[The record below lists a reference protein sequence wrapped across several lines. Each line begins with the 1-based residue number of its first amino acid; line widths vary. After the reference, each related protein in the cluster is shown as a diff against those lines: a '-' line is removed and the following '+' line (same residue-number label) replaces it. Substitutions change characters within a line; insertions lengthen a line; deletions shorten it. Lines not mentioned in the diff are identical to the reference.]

1 MMRGL
6 VIAIL
11 ITLSVTS
18 APLWA
23 QVGGSIGGVVR
34 DDTGG
39 VIPGATV
46 TITNTNTKVVQVLP
60 TGSEG
65 NYRAVNLQPA
75 PYEVVVEV
83 NGFGTVKKNVA
94 VIVGSDV
101 ALDFT
106 LRVGDV
112 AETLTVSGEASV
124 LNIEV
129 AKSQPSSVVTSDQV
143 SALPNLSRNFLVLAQ
158 LMPGVAPIPNGR
170 FGPTKFGGIA
180 DQRSGYTTII
190 DGATVDDATWGSP
203 VINMTQDAV
212 QEFKVFRNQ
221 FDAEYGAALN
231 AVVNGVSKSG
241 TNLCSGTG
249 HYYAGDRRLYA

>member
-1 MMRGL
+1 MRFRL
-6 VIAIL
+6 VFGFVLA
-11 ITLSVTS
+11 V
-18 APLWA
+18 AVVGPPVWA

-39 VIPGATV
+39 VIPGATI

-124 LNIEV
+124 LNI
-129 AKSQPSSVVTSDQV
+129 
-143 SALPNLSRNFLVLAQ
+143 
-158 LMPGVAPIPNGR
+158 
-170 FGPTKFGGIA
+170 
-180 DQRSGYTTII
+180 
-190 DGATVDDATWGSP
+190 
-203 VINMTQDAV
+203 
-212 QEFKVFRNQ
+212 
-221 FDAEYGAALN
+221 
-231 AVVNGVSKSG
+231 
-241 TNLCSGTG
+241 
-249 HYYAGDRRLYA
+249 